1 MKQRSGRAAYVA
13 EKGRYVYGNA
23 APSLDIRRE
32 LEEENNGS
40 YRVSRNIKKN
50 REKLH
55 VMSPAY
61 IMLLMLCLCTAVMVI
76 IWYVQLQSKVTS
88 QVAVINKLETQ
99 LNNLRQDNDE
109 ELLRIENS
117 VDLEEI
123 KRIAIGELGMT
134 YAQQGQIVTYSNE
147 GTDYMRRVVED

>member
-1 MKQRSGRAAYVA
+1 M
-13 EKGRYVYGNA
+13 
-23 APSLDIRRE
+23 
-32 LEEENNGS
+32 
-40 YRVSRNIKKN
+40 
-50 REKLH
+50 
-55 VMSPAY
+55 MSPAY

-123 KRIAIGELGMT
+123 KRIAIRELGMT